1 VRPPENTV
9 DLFGNW
15 IKSFPKDQRH
25 LVMCGASAVCWVLW
39 KTRNDVCFN
48 RAVVSDPTNIIYR
61 LCNVL
66 NNWAILQRNQDQG
79 RVEEGVLK
87 LKLVIREAYTRSH
100 GWAPT
105 VARIGD

>member
-1 VRPPENTV
+1 
-9 DLFGNW
+9 
-15 IKSFPKDQRH
+15 
-25 LVMCGASAVCWVLW
+25 
-39 KTRNDVCFN
+39 
-48 RAVVSDPTNIIYR
+48 

-66 NNWAILQRNQDQG
+66 NNWAILQKNQDQG